1 MSAPIFIGDE
11 WTAAG
16 FRLAGA
22 EVLVPGDEDPERLF
36 ERVLAGDAALV
47 LLGTGF
53 AGRLP
58 AGQLEQARQDAR
70 PPVLVVGDPAGREPL
85 EPVTRR
91 VRHRMGV
98 AE

>member
-1 MSAPIFIGDE
+1 MPAPIFVGDE

-22 EVLVPGDEDPERLF
+22 EVLVPGNEDPERLL
-36 ERVLAGDAALV
+36 ERVLKGNPALV
-47 LLGTGF
+47 LLGAEF
-53 AGRLP
+53 AAQVP
-58 AGQLEQARQDAR
+58 PEQLEQARLAAR
-70 PPVLVVGDPAGREPL
+70 PPLLVVGDPTGRDKP